1 MKYCSEANNCFEV
14 KYCSEASHCVEV
26 KYCFEASHCV
36 EVKYCFEAM
45 GSESPSDGWSR
56 LWSRYSPL
64 LDQLRMRSL
73 DQSQI
78 TYVVSQVSQCA
89 RFTYY
94 RRSEVR

>member
-1 MKYCSEANNCFEV
+1 MSYCFEAN
-14 KYCSEASHCVEV
+14 HCVEV
-26 KYCFEASHCV
+26 KYCFEANNCVEVKYCFEANNCV

-64 LDQLRMRSL
+64 LDLLRLRYF

-78 TYVVSQVSQCA
+78 TCVVSQVSQSA
-89 RFTYY
+89 RFTC
-94 RRSEVR
+94 